1 MRYGYFDD
9 DRREYVIT
17 RPDTPVPWINYL
29 GTDGHFGTVSNTA
42 GGYSWHTDARLRRL
56 TRYRY
61 NNVPGDTG
69 GRYLYLRDDATGE
82 YWSPSWQPTRTPLD
96 SYECRHGLSYTAIR
110 SARSGIAAETAYFVP
125 RGENL
130 EVWRL
135 TVTND
140 RETPAEL
147 SIFSSVEFA
156 LWDAQDDATNYQR
169 NYSTGEVEVAD
180 GVIYHKTEYRE
191 RRDHFAYFACSQ
203 PLAGFETQREAFLG
217 PYRGFHE
224 PLGVERGKL
233 TNSVAHGWSPHGAHH
248 VRLSLEPGETREVIF
263 LLGYWQN
270 PRDAKFEAP
279 GVISKAGV
287 KAVIDRWLDPQTVR
301 DSFADLKAYW
311 DGLLGVLRVDT
322 PDPDSNRMISIWNA
336 YQCLVTFNMSRS
348 VSSYETG
355 ISRGMG
361 FRDSCQDLLGAVQL
375 VPEDARERILDL
387 AATQFASGG
396 AYHQYQPLT
405 KTGNDAIGSGF
416 NDDPLWLV
424 LGVAAYL
431 KETGDAAILDE
442 LVRFS
447 DAGEATLY
455 GHLERSVQYTLDR
468 IGPHGLPLIG
478 RADWN
483 DCLNLNCFSET
494 PGESFQTTEN
504 QPGGVAESV
513 FIAGLFTLAAREL
526 AAIAALTGRC
536 AEADAYRADAE
547 KMAAVT
553 AEHGWDGEW
562 FLRAYDHFG
571 NPVGSAKNAEAQI
584 FLEPQG
590 MCAMAGIGMTTTEP
604 DGLVRKKPTGDYGGL
619 LSPREDTRPFQGE
632 GARLSP
638 TEGTQ
643 SFVRTESAD
652 PGGATLAER
661 ALASVKERLATPH
674 GIMLLQPAFTTY
686 HVELGEISSYPPGY
700 KENASVFCHTNPWV
714 MIASAMNGDGDTAFD
729 YYRRI
734 NPSAR
739 ESIGEVHRCE
749 PYVYAQMIAG
759 RDAPTHGEAKN
770 SWLTGT
776 AAWNFVAV
784 TQWILGIRP
793 ELDGLR
799 IDPVIP
805 SAWPGFTATRRFRG
819 ATYEITVRRAGT
831 LDSGMAEGAGTLVN
845 GHRVVGSL
853 LPLATSGETVR
864 VEVILP
870 A

>member
-9 DRREYVIT
+9 ARREYVIT

-29 GTDGHFGTVSNTA
+29 GTDAYFGTVSNTA
-42 GGYSWHTDARLRRL
+42 GGFSWHTDARLRRL

-69 GRYLYLRDDATGE
+69 GRYLYLRDDASGE

-96 SYECRHGLSYTAIR
+96 EYECRHGLSYTAIR
-110 SARSGIAAETAYFVP
+110 SSKSGIAAKTVYFVP

-130 EVWRL
+130 EVWRVA
-135 TVTND
+135 VTND
-140 RETPAEL
+140 RETTAEL
-147 SIFSSVEFA
+147 SLFSSVEFA
-156 LWDAQDDATNYQR
+156 LWDAQDDTTNYQR
-169 NYSTGEVEVAD
+169 NYSTGEVEVD
-180 GVIYHKTEYRE
+180 GGVIYHKTEYRE
-191 RRDHFAYFACSQ
+191 RRDHFAYFACSA
-203 PLAGFETQREAFLG
+203 PVAGFDTQREAFLG

-224 PLGVERGKL
+224 PLGVERGQL

-248 VRLSLEPGETREVIF
+248 VRLTLEPGETREVIF
-263 LLGYWQN
+263 LLGYWEN
-270 PRDAKFEAP
+270 PRAAKFESP

-287 KAVIDRWLDPQTVR
+287 KAVIDRWLDPRTVR
-301 DSFADLKAYW
+301 DGYADLNAYW
-311 DGLLGVLRVDT
+311 DGLLGVLHVDT
-322 PDPDSNRMISIWNA
+322 PDADSNRMVSIWNA

-375 VPEDARERILDL
+375 APERSRERILDL

-431 KETGDAAILDE
+431 KETGDTAILAE
-442 LVRFS
+442 RVKFS

-455 GHLERSVQYTLDR
+455 GHLERCIRYTLDR

-504 QPGGVAESV
+504 KPGGAAESV
-513 FIAGLFTLAAREL
+513 FIAGLFTLAAKEL
-526 AAIAALTGRC
+526 AAIAAATGRT
-536 AEADAYRADAE
+536 AEAEAYRADAE
-547 KMAAVT
+547 KMAAAT

-562 FLRAYDHFG
+562 FVRAYDHYG
-571 NPVGSAKNAEAQI
+571 NPVGSAKNAEGQI

-590 MCAMAGIGMTTTEP
+590 MCVMAGIGAATAEP
-604 DGLVRKKPTGDYGGL
+604 DGL
-619 LSPREDTRPFQGE
+619 
-632 GARLSP
+632 
-638 TEGTQ
+638 
-643 SFVRTESAD
+643 AD
-652 PGGATLAER
+652 RLAEQ
-661 ALASVKERLATPH
+661 ALASVRERLATPH
-674 GIMLLQPAFTTY
+674 GLMLLQPAFTTY
-686 HVELGEISSYPPGY
+686 HVELGEISTYPPGY
-700 KENASVFCHTNPWV
+700 KENASIFCHTNPWV
-714 MIASAMNGDGDTAFD
+714 MIAAAMVGDGDTAFD
-729 YYRRI
+729 FYRRI

-739 ESIGEVHRCE
+739 EHIGDVHRCE

-799 IDPVIP
+799 VDPVIP

-819 ATYEITVRRAGT
+819 ATYEIAVRRAGL
-831 LDSGMAEGAGTLVN
+831 LDSGIAEGAGLHVN
-845 GHRVVGSL
+845 GEQIVGTL
-853 LPLATSGETVR
+853 LPLAACGETVK

-870 A
+870 AA